1 MSETHFTRLTLKR
14 DPAAVAPLISVLT
27 PADAGQAMATAHRLM
42 LTVMPEAFRDQ
53 RCCGES
59 PFLWRAAGRDK
70 YYMLGPRPVDA
81 SPFFRIE
88 TKPYRPELSPGDR
101 LVFDLRVNATANR
114 KTGVGADGRAERQR
128 VDVTIDRLHAE
139 EARRAQRR
147 RRARCGAN
155 RPRGLR
161 PKSG

>member
-1 MSETHFTRLTLKR
+1 
-14 DPAAVAPLISVLT
+14 
-27 PADAGQAMATAHRLM
+27 
-42 LTVMPEAFRDQ
+42 
-53 RCCGES
+53 
-59 PFLWRAAGRDK
+59 
-70 YYMLGPRPVDA
+70 VDA

-101 LVFDLRVNATANR
+101 LAFDLRVNATANR

-139 EARRAQRR
+139 EARGAQRR